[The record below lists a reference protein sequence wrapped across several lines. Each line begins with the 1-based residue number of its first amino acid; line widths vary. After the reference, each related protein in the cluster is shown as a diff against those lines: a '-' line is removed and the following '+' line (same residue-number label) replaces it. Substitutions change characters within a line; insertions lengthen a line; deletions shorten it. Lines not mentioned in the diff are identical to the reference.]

1 MDLTLIAALSENK
14 VIGIDNK
21 IPWKISKDMNHFKE
35 LTMGHYVIMGRKTFE
50 SIPKKFRE
58 LPGRKKIVMSRN
70 ELSEDG
76 IYLAKNMEEAIQ
88 FTNGNPAYVMG
99 GGEIYDLFLP
109 FANKMEL
116 THIRK
121 TFEGDAYFPE
131 IDWNDWNLINKE
143 LHKTNKGLEYSF
155 LTYERK

>member
-35 LTMGHYVIMGRKTFE
+35 LTMGHYVIMRRKTFE

-88 FTNGNPAYVMG
+88 FTNGNPAHVMG